1 MVGITSD
8 GLSRSLMDD
17 TVGRAS
23 GYICLASVAA
33 TGLPVQAGSVA
44 FIPMA
49 VQRCCTRDQDP
60 SKLSFQPHTDFQIAT
75 SELSKESAT
84 QHVASLNLT
93 RFVVYRARL
102 RQADFLLWAA
112 LDSVPMG
119 GSRRGASRAKLCKTP
134 SDFSGADR
142 EEAPCTHPKGTPMS
156 SEGRRCRR

>member
-1 MVGITSD
+1 
-8 GLSRSLMDD
+8 MDD

-23 GYICLASVAA
+23 GYMCLASVAA
-33 TGLPVQAGSVA
+33 IGLPVQAGSVA

-49 VQRCCTRDQDP
+49 VQRCCTRNQDP

-93 RFVVYRARL
+93 RFIVYRARL

-119 GSRRGASRAKLCKTP
+119 GSRRGASRAKLPAISVELTEKRHRALIRKERQCQVKEDDVVAEACKASRTRM
-134 SDFSGADR
+134 A
-142 EEAPCTHPKGTPMS
+142 A
-156 SEGRRCRR
+156 